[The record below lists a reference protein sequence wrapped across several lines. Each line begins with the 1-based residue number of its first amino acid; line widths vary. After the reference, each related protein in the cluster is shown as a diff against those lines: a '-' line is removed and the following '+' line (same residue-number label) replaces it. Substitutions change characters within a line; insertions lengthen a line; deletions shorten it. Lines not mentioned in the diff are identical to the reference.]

1 MAMVPRKEE
10 DKFFPNDD
18 DKKFYAYY
26 WVEGDTPE
34 WAYGDMSWYEEN
46 GGEPDDWTRWTFK
59 IHLYEWFEEADDS
72 DLLLTYSGSYD
83 KNIDGGMDDDSYSD
97 DLDASGY
104 KPKAREL
111 KKFFLSDS
119 YLDFHIFVSGLN
131 ETAAKRLDTILM
143 ENFPPAVGVTSNL
156 INWNQHPPQV

>member
-1 MAMVPRKEE
+1 MALVERREE

-34 WAYGDMSWYEEN
+34 WAYDDMSWYEEN
-46 GGEPDDWTRWTFK
+46 GGEPDDNTRWRFK
-59 IHLYEWFEEADDS
+59 IHLYEWDDDGEDS
-72 DLLLTYSGSYD
+72 DKLLFTFSGSYD
-83 KNIDGGMDDDSYSD
+83 KHIDGGMEDGSYTDDFSLFSN
-97 DLDASGY
+97 S
-104 KPKAREL
+104 PEL
-111 KKFFLSDS
+111 KKFFLSNS

-143 ENFPPAVGVTSNL
+143 ENFPPAVEVTSNL